1 MIEEEVK
8 LATCQVLSSG
18 ESGSGWLVSADSV
31 LTAYHCL
38 GDMTAEGDGIYVRFG
53 EGNTA
58 SNYPATLIA
67 FDADLDVCLLKL
79 KEGSMIK
86 PVPLQFSVIRPGENW
101 YAFGYPV
108 VKLQLGGV
116 LQGTV
121 QQVFNELVN
130 GVDLDL
136 SVSPELTLTDYR
148 GMSGSALMT
157 TSGCQGILRVSVD
170 NSVGAVSMVQLR
182 PFLNRNGV
190 FTEEA
195 SLEDKVLQFASRP
208 VFDELFESNIGKTN
222 GQYIFIDGAHG
233 IGKSTYCK
241 DFSPESQQVEVL
253 GVYAFSERNRGF
265 TPALQAQP
273 EVFVDW
279 LRSLLSV
286 MATGKPARLMQFT
299 YAELIQEAYQ
309 VFQGLAQR
317 CLNDGKVGLLFID
330 GINEAAAI
338 GAESLQ
344 RFIGL
349 LPPTVPQ
356 GLEIVVVGAGL
367 DAIADKL
374 GVILQGAYRFTLPP
388 LDEDSQYHFCMSSLV
403 VDKATPTLVS
413 ALCNRAKG
421 HPLYLR
427 YLIDLVNSGVSEE
440 ELEKLPPFS
449 GAIQDYYETI
459 WAQLLTD
466 SNAINLLGIIA
477 RLRWGIPT
485 AELMSILTPSESTAF
500 VTTLNRVRHLLSEP
514 DTTEVYHSSFSDFVI
529 HKTMELGEWIHGRL
543 YDFSLQLASGDYGTL
558 NRVFHGLLADAHR
571 QEATIHECHQQWVDQ
586 SVLVGVEPDVLLGD
600 IEDTLKAATNI
611 GTATD
616 IVRLLLLS
624 QRLKFRYDT
633 LFAQEASLVAEALIA
648 LGKTEQALRHILRY
662 EHLIVKPHEAFA
674 IVRKLIEAGNREEAI
689 SVLKKIDLMLELA
702 LTHDDVTI
710 GDLQEIAAVRLQGYG
725 LASYA
730 GEYPPA
736 HDFIKYVGHIVTDPR
751 NGISRN
757 DMQNMMNYLG
767 GSLLGSL
774 LCVTRSYRPISQL
787 PIPPGTPNKVQV
799 HSLIS
804 TLAHAQMQSRM
815 YSVRLPKDKT
825 DLLFADIIC
834 KFDDSVK
841 LERNNFEIVDLLIVT
856 GAPVRLVEVYSDG
869 VTWEDVDP
877 PLFKEYRPL
886 SDAQEFEEAYERLR
900 ASYFLQRSQIKP
912 VPQVFEQYNWEESLA
927 ALVQTVAWVD
937 GTARRARV
945 SDDQATLITMQDYIT
960 NQLLPYFGFELS
972 SRVNWDEAYFIPEN
986 IFPLLYEHLVN
997 IYLDCMPEKVSSL
1010 LEFIDQSF
1018 DRQLGLY
1025 NEGFRRSLRVVVGS
1039 SINIDFSEDIAD
1051 VLFSLL
1057 LRWRDYVKENVENRY
1072 ELIPELLYMVPLFSR
1087 MEASEEALAT
1097 YQSVLSASMG
1107 PSWYKED
1114 QCAVMSRVLEALPA
1128 NADIAPETLSQ
1139 IAAYLERFSG
1149 EMTFQRYVRADKA
1162 TFIGELCRR
1171 SLYADAVRYFQHQAG
1186 GTIEEL
1192 YKQASDG
1199 NLDRVAPLVGMR
1211 YPGGALE
1218 EQESLLQLLEHI
1230 ESHAD
1235 WRVRWSLLEVY
1246 QHGDDRYLRDWGE
1259 AYAGLIQEISY
1270 NKTDL
1275 SWAIQR
1281 IGRIAESMN
1290 SERAWL
1296 LFHGLV
1302 EALPETLKHEFSV
1315 TMGQYR
1321 ASFSPSQFHQLASR
1335 FGLLDEIITASAQKP
1350 ERTDTDDEE
1359 SAQERFSIPGTF
1371 GSRRSVKEA
1380 LQVLQEAQK
1389 QAKRRNTSATVERAL
1404 SALRTLQNGGWS
1416 IWTSNH
1422 SVHEADLLIRQNV
1435 LSADMLAR
1443 LYGSLALDEQH
1454 VQRWAVAYHLIHLIG
1469 PQLDA
1474 NQRPQLLSVAIE
1486 HVSEMVGAVSFE
1498 DFSYIGSTPA
1508 ASASDALLEL
1518 LLWAL
1523 DHPSWERRDSA
1534 AAMVLWLLRSSDA
1547 WIDKLT
1553 KLAFSMDSR
1562 NRADI
1567 AAASLDI
1574 LSQETPVQLWE
1585 RIESFLDLDTVMQTC
1600 AHAGRF
1606 ATLLRIADRAS
1617 EHGVAS
1623 AIDTVEL
1630 LRTKVIVDT
1639 GVVASEKNIPMAS
1652 YLPPSL
1658 HDAWRALAN
1667 LGVLSEFALQKS
1679 ELLLQ
1684 NTCAPYSISDVEQLE
1699 ALMAQRVL
1707 EPSTVPGRWATRVRY
1722 ALNVSLFPLVSVDQ
1736 LSKIEA
1742 ILRSYNPSPL
1752 VEPTDGKQLIAD
1764 LIHSIL
1770 TGRESS
1776 YIPRNKE
1783 YVYLDVQ
1790 CFLEL
1795 NGEVAQVDLT
1805 SNLIHPGLPDSG
1817 GSLNETFFSTEL
1829 PHPGPSDRIAVCGR
1843 VKAKFAHFG
1852 LLTPAI
1858 VTPQFLSL
1866 IRVPNS
1872 MTCGFHWRDGRTV
1885 KTPGVSRR
1893 HEVSMLVMKREAF
1906 NLPAGWGMRWIL
1918 RINGQPRAVIHYR
1931 NQ

>member
-38 GDMTAEGDGIYVRFG
+38 GDMTAEGDGVYVRFG
-53 EGNTA
+53 EGNAA
-58 SNYPATLIA
+58 SNYSATLIA
-67 FDADLDVCLLKL
+67 FDVDLDVCLLKL

-86 PVPLQFSVIRPGENW
+86 PVPLQFSFIRPGENW
-101 YAFGYPV
+101 YSFGYPA

-170 NSVGAVSMVQLR
+170 NSIGAVSMVQLR

-195 SLEDKVLQFASRP
+195 FLEDKVLQFAPRP
-208 VFDELFESNIGKTN
+208 AFDELFESHIGKTS
-222 GQYIFIDGAHG
+222 GKYIFIDGAHG

-241 DFSPESQQVEVL
+241 DFSPESKQVEVL
-253 GVYAFSERNRGF
+253 GVYTFSDSERNRGF

-286 MATGKPARLMQFT
+286 MATGKPARLMQLT
-299 YAELIQEAYQ
+299 YAELIQETYQ
-309 VFQGLAQR
+309 VLQALAQR

-330 GINEAAAI
+330 GINEVAAI
-338 GAESLQ
+338 GGDSLQ

-349 LPPTVPQ
+349 LPSIVPQ
-356 GLEIVVVGAGL
+356 ALEIVMVGAGL

-388 LDEDSQYHFCMSSLV
+388 LGEDSQYHFCMSSLV

-485 AELMSILTPSESTAF
+485 AELTPMLTPSESTAF

-514 DTTEVYHSSFSDFVI
+514 DMTEVYHSSFSDFVI
-529 HKTMELGEWIHGRL
+529 HKTMELSEWIHGRL
-543 YDFSLQLASGDYGTL
+543 YDFSLKLASGDYGIF
-558 NRVFHGLLADAHR
+558 NRVFHGLLADAQR

-586 SVLVGVEPDVLLGD
+586 SALVGVEPDVLLGD

-616 IVRLLLLS
+616 IIRLLLLS
-624 QRLKFRYDT
+624 QRLTFRYDT
-633 LFAQEASLVAEALIA
+633 LFAQEAGLVAEALIA
-648 LGKTEQALRHILRY
+648 LGKTKQALRHILRY
-662 EHLIVKPHEAFA
+662 DHLIVKPHEAFA
-674 IVRKLIEAGNREEAI
+674 IVRKLIEAGNQEEAI
-689 SVLKKIDLMLELA
+689 RVLKKIDLMLELA
-702 LTHDDVTI
+702 LTDD
-710 GDLQEIAAVRLQGYG
+710 DLKMGEWFDVAAIRLQGYG
-725 LASYA
+725 LAIHV
-730 GEYPPA
+730 GVHPPA
-736 HDFIKYVGHIVTDPR
+736 YDFLQYVGHVVTDPR
-751 NGISRN
+751 NGISHE
-757 DMQNMMNYLG
+757 DKHDVMNYLSG
-767 GSLLGSL
+767 NFLGNL
-774 LCVTRSYRPISQL
+774 LCVGQSYRPISQL
-787 PIPPGTPNKVQV
+787 PIPPDTPKKAQLS
-799 HSLIS
+799 SLIS
-804 TLAHAQMQSRM
+804 VLAHAQMQSRN
-815 YSVRLPKDKT
+815 YSLRLPRDKVEQ
-825 DLLFADIIC
+825 LLSDITC
-834 KFDDSVK
+834 KFDDSTE
-841 LERNNFEIVDLLIVT
+841 LENKSFEIVDLLIVT
-856 GAPVRLVEVYSDG
+856 GAPVHLVEAYADG
-869 VTWEDVDP
+869 VTWEDVAP
-877 PLFKEYRPL
+877 PLFKTYRPL
-886 SDAQEFEEAYERLR
+886 PDAQAFEEAYECLR
-900 ASYFLQRSQIKP
+900 ASYFLQRSQFTSM
-912 VPQVFEQYNWEESLA
+912 PQTLEKDDWEESLTI
-927 ALVQTVAWVD
+927 LVQAVAWLD
-937 GTARRARV
+937 GTARRAKV
-945 SDDQATLITMQDYIT
+945 SGDSATLIALQDYIKS
-960 NQLLPYFGFELS
+960 QLLPCFCFELS
-972 SRVNWDEAYFIPEN
+972 SRVKWDGAYYIPEH
-986 IFPLLYEHLVN
+986 IFPLLYEYFVN
-997 IYLDCMPEKVSSL
+997 IYLDCMPEKIFSF
-1010 LEFIDQSF
+1010 LESIEQSF

-1025 NEGFRRSLRVVVGS
+1025 NEGFRRSLRGIVGTL
-1039 SINIDFSEDIAD
+1039 INTDVSEDVAD

-1057 LRWRDYVKENVENRY
+1057 LRWRDYVRDNVENRY
-1072 ELIPELLYMVPLFSR
+1072 ELVPELLYMVPLFSR
-1087 MEASEEALAT
+1087 MDAPEEALAT
-1097 YQSVLSASMG
+1097 YQSVLSVSMG

-1114 QCAVMSRVLEALPA
+1114 QFAVMSRVLEALPA
-1128 NADIAPETLSQ
+1128 NADIAPEALSQ

-1149 EMTFQRYVRADKA
+1149 EMTFQRYVRADKG

-1171 SLYADAVRYFQHQAG
+1171 GLYADAVRYFQHQAC
-1186 GTIEEL
+1186 GTIEEV
-1192 YKQASDG
+1192 YKQASCG

-1218 EQESLLQLLEHI
+1218 EQASLLQLLEQ
-1230 ESHAD
+1230 SGTLAD

-1246 QHGDDRYLRDWGE
+1246 QHGDDRHLGDWGG
-1259 AYAGLIQEISY
+1259 AYAGLIQELLHKEIE
-1270 NKTDL
+1270 L
-1275 SWAIQR
+1275 AWAIQR

-1296 LFHGLV
+1296 LLHGLV
-1302 EALPETLKHEFSV
+1302 EALPEALRDKFSA
-1315 TMGQYR
+1315 TMGQFR
-1321 ASFSPSQFHQLASR
+1321 ASLSPSQFQKLTSR
-1335 FGLLDEIITASAQKP
+1335 FGLLNEIRTAAVQKP
-1350 ERTDTDDEE
+1350 EIADEDDED
-1359 SAQERFSIPGTF
+1359 SDQERFSMPGTF
-1371 GSRRSVKEA
+1371 GTRKSVKEA
-1380 LQVLQEAQK
+1380 RQVVKEAQQ

-1404 SALRTLQNGGWS
+1404 SALRVLQNGGWS
-1416 IWTSNH
+1416 IWTSGH
-1422 SVHEADLLIRQNV
+1422 SAHEADLLIRQNV
-1435 LSADMLAR
+1435 RSADMLAR

-1454 VQRWAVAYHLIHLIG
+1454 VQRWAVAYHLIHLVG
-1469 PQLDA
+1469 PQLDS
-1474 NQRPQLLSVAIE
+1474 NQRTQLLSVAIE
-1486 HVSEMVGAVSFE
+1486 HVSEMVGIVPFE

-1508 ASASDALLEL
+1508 VSASDALLEL

-1523 DHPSWERRDSA
+1523 DHPSWERRDNA

-1574 LSQETPVQLWE
+1574 LSQETPALLWE

-1606 ATLLRIADRAS
+1606 ATLLRIAGRAS

-1630 LRTKVIVDT
+1630 LRTKAIVDT
-1639 GVVASEKNIPMAS
+1639 GFVASEKNIPTAS

-1667 LGVLSEFALQKS
+1667 LGVLSEFALQKF
-1679 ELLLQ
+1679 ELVLQ
-1684 NTCAPYSISDVEQLE
+1684 NACAPYSISDVEQLE
-1699 ALMAQRVL
+1699 ALMAQRVW

-1736 LSKIEA
+1736 ISKIEA

-1752 VEPTDGKQLIAD
+1752 VEPSDGKRLIAD

-1776 YIPRNKE
+1776 YIPENKE

-1795 NGEVAQVDLT
+1795 NGEVAKVDLT
-1805 SNLIHPGLPDSG
+1805 SNLIHPGLPDG
-1817 GSLNETFFSTEL
+1817 GWGANGTFFSTEL

-1852 LLTPAI
+1852 LLTP
-1858 VTPQFLSL
+1858 
-1866 IRVPNS
+1866 
-1872 MTCGFHWRDGRTV
+1872 
-1885 KTPGVSRR
+1885 GVFQGS
-1893 HEVSMLVMKREAF
+1893 
-1906 NLPAGWGMRWIL
+1906 
-1918 RINGQPRAVIHYR
+1918 
-1931 NQ
+1931 